1 MANNVEFKDFSFE
14 VKAAINDE
22 TIKWLLETADAIA
35 SHAKENCTM
44 TDDGGQLR
52 KSYRAEVDTNKGEA
66 YIGSSLESA
75 YWEEYGTGEHA
86 DRAKNGGYKSR
97 QGWWIYTPGSEGPEN
112 YQSRHYAS
120 QAEAEDMAK
129 YIRKKYKKK
138 AVVTNGRDPNYT
150 LEKAFIAKGIPAKG
164 KLEADMKARMGK

>member
-1 MANNVEFKDFSFE
+1 MAVEFKDYSLN

-22 TIKWLLETADAIA
+22 TMKWLRETANAIA

-52 KSYRAEVDTNKGEA
+52 KSYRAEVDEAKGEA

-86 DRAKNGGYKSR
+86 ATGKNGGIKGR
-97 QGWWIYTPGSEGPEN
+97 QGWWIYTPGSDGPEG
-112 YQSRHYAS
+112 YKSRVYAT
-120 QAEAEDMAK
+120 QAEAEDMAQ
-129 YIRKKYKKK
+129 YIRKTYKKK

-150 LEKAFIAKGIPAKG
+150 LEKAFIAKGIPAISTLK
-164 KLEADMKARMGK
+164 ADMKARMD

>member
-1 MANNVEFKDFSFE
+1 MANKVEFKDFSFE

-22 TIKWLLETADAIA
+22 TMKWLRETAFAIA

-44 TDDGGQLR
+44 TDEAGVQLR
-52 KSYRAEVDTNKGEA
+52 KSYRAEVDENKGEA
-66 YIGSSLESA
+66 YIGSSLESSL
-75 YWEEYGTGEHA
+75 WEEYGTGEHA
-86 DRAKNGGYKSR
+86 DTGKNGGKKGR
-97 QGWWIYTPGSEGPEN
+97 QGWWIYTPGSDGPEG
-112 YQSRHYAS
+112 YQSRQYAS

-129 YIRKKYKKK
+129 YIRKKYKKR

-164 KLEADMKARMGK
+164 KLEADMKARMG

>member
-1 MANNVEFKDFSFE
+1 MAVEFKDYSLN

-22 TIKWLLETADAIA
+22 TMKWLRETANAIA

-52 KSYRAEVDTNKGEA
+52 KSYRAEVDEAKGEA

-86 DRAKNGGYKSR
+86 ATGKNGGIKGR
-97 QGWWIYTPGSEGPEN
+97 QVWWIYTPGSDGPEG
-112 YQSRHYAS
+112 YKSRVYAT
-120 QAEAEDMAK
+120 QAEAEDMAQ
-129 YIRKKYKKK
+129 YIRKTYKKK

-150 LEKAFIAKGIPAKG
+150 LEKAFIAKGIPAISTLK
-164 KLEADMKARMGK
+164 ADMKARMD

>member
-1 MANNVEFKDFSFE
+1 MGVEFKDYSLT
-14 VKAAINDE
+14 VKAALNDE
-22 TIKWLLETADAIA
+22 AMKWLLETANAIA

-52 KSYRAEVDTNKGEA
+52 KSYRAEVDTEKGEA

-86 DRAKNGGYKSR
+86 ATAKNGGIKGR
-97 QGWWIYTPGSEGPEN
+97 QGWWIYTPGSDGPEG
-112 YQSRHYAS
+112 YKSRVYATK
-120 QAEAEDMAK
+120 AEAEDMAQ
-129 YIRKKYKKK
+129 YIRKTYKKK

-150 LEKAFIAKGIPAKG
+150 LEKAFIAKGIPAISTLK
-164 KLEADMKARMGK
+164 ADMKARMD